1 MRLMKTISKLSPHV
15 KTLGGL
21 KRIFKLGSGVVMPRL
36 SRLAIQ
42 RKSQQSI
49 SSSSGGGVRPLKFL
63 I

>member
-21 KRIFKLGSGVVMPRL
+21 KQIFKLGTGTVLPRL
-36 SRLAIQ
+36 SRLALHK
-42 RKSQQSI
+42 KSQQSL

>member
-21 KRIFKLGSGVVMPRL
+21 KRIFKLGSGVVMPL

-42 RKSQQSI
+42 RKSQQSL